1 MQADIQKKLQ
11 ATEMRYFRKLLGIT
25 YKDHITNHTVKERI
39 RQAIGPYD
47 GDKETQG

>member
-11 ATEMRYFRKLLGIT
+11 ATEMRYFRMLGIT

-47 GDKETQG
+47 DDKETQG